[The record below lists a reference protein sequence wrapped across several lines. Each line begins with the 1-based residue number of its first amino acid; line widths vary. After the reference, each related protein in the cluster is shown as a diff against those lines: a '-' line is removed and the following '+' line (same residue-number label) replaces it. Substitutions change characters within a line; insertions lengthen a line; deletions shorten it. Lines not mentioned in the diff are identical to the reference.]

1 MDYIIQ
7 FLKGEFIM
15 SWLTDELLFYG
26 GIAVAVGSLVMAIL
40 SFCILQ
46 IKKIRLNAQMD
57 YEYGK
62 KEK

>member
-1 MDYIIQ
+1 MN
-7 FLKGEFIM
+7 
-15 SWLTDELLFYG
+15 WLTDEFLFYG
-26 GIAVAVGSLVMAIL
+26 GITVSVGSLVIAIL

-46 IKKIRLNAQMD
+46 IKKTRLNAQMD